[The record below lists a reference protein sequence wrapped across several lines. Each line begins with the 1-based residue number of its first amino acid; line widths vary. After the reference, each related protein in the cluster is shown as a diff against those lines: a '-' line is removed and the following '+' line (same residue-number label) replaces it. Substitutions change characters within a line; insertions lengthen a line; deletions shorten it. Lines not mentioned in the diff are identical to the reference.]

1 MKHATFETNTK
12 FKLNSLKTTFLSA
25 LGLSLVDATT
35 TQTVD
40 ALLSQGRCKAFFMN
54 AHCCN
59 VLRENNRYKTAVHC
73 ADYLLPDG
81 VGISMAAKMSGKE
94 LTENLN
100 GTDLIP
106 NLLAQAA
113 RLGKS
118 VYLLGGKPGV
128 AETAAHNLMQSI
140 PQLVVVGTCDGYNGA
155 QKTQNIVS
163 DINNSGADILLVAM
177 GVPVQE
183 NWIHENFPL
192 LNSDL
197 VMGVGAA
204 FDFYAGQVAR
214 APKFIRRLK
223 LEWAWRL
230 AMEPRRMAKR
240 YLIGNVTFLAHAS
253 RKATTQISPATV
265 LRRMLDVTVSMSA
278 LVLLSPVFLL
288 SALAIKVESKGTV
301 FFKQTRV
308 GKDGVPF
315 EMIKFRSMVQNAED
329 LRSSV
334 LETSDREGVC
344 FKSRNDPRI
353 TKVGRFIRRT
363 SIDELPQMVN
373 VLKGEMSIVGPRPAL
388 PSEVQV
394 YPKRAYGRLAVK
406 PGITGIWQVSGRA
419 DVGFDKMIDMDLA
432 YARSRTFL
440 LDIILIALT
449 FRAVISGR
457 GAH

>member
-1 MKHATFETNTK
+1 MKHATFETDTG
-12 FKLNSLKTTFLSA
+12 FKPKSLKKTFLSA

-35 TQTVD
+35 TDTVNT
-40 ALLSQGRCKAFFMN
+40 LLSQGRCKAFFLN

-81 VGISMAAKMSGKE
+81 IGISMAAKMSGEK
-94 LTENLN
+94 LSENLN

-106 NLLAQAA
+106 NLLTQAA

-140 PQLVVVGTCDGYNGA
+140 PQLNVVGTCDGYDGA
-155 QKTQNIVS
+155 QNTPKIIS

-183 NWIHENFPL
+183 NWIHQNFPL
-192 LNSDL
+192 LNAGL

-214 APKFIRRLK
+214 APKIIRKAK
-223 LEWAWRL
+223 LEWVWRL
-230 AMEPRRMAKR
+230 AIEPRRMAKR
-240 YLIGNVTFLAHAS
+240 YLIGNLTFLAHAS
-253 RKATTQISPATV
+253 RKATTQVSNAMV
-265 LRRMLDVTVSMSA
+265 LRRMLDVTVSIST
-278 LVLLSPVFLL
+278 LVLLSPVFLI
-288 SALAIKVESKGTV
+288 SAFAIKAESKGPV

-308 GKDGVPF
+308 GQDGVPF
-315 EMIKFRSMVQNAED
+315 EMFKFRSMVQNAEG
-329 LRSSV
+329 LRTSL
-334 LETSDREGVC
+334 LEMSDREGVC

-353 TKVGRFIRRT
+353 TKVGRFIRRA
-363 SIDELPQMVN
+363 SIDELPQVMN

-388 PSEVQV
+388 PSEVQA
-394 YPKRAYGRLAVK
+394 YPKRAFGRLAVK

-432 YARSRTFL
+432 YARSRTLL

-449 FRAVISGR
+449 FRAVIGGR